1 MKPLR
6 LLALLIFLAIPLTAF
21 AAEPEIKKART
32 VDELAAMYD
41 VSSCKQCHA
50 KIFEEW
56 GKSIHSR
63 SLIGSGRTIGGVQG
77 AIKNWMSFKHSGVKE
92 AKDVTVYHW
101 KTTCFKC
108 HLPQIEDATDE
119 VAAQI
124 AEAYMKNDR
133 TTLAKVNINCLVCHN
148 KMAVTHQWRDGK
160 PEKDAIYGTKDGAHK
175 DKMYKN
181 LRKSSTM
188 TASVM
193 CGQCHQG
200 PLIDRPATTQ
210 CSTLFGSYL
219 NAYLPNGGDKTCQEC
234 HMKEVDGH
242 AMFSFRDRNYGDP
255 AMVKRAL
262 DVEVDAKKGYKPIE
276 LPNLPPVA
284 KVVVKI
290 TNNAGHRI
298 PDG

>member
-1 MKPLR
+1 VKAVKFIVIMLFITLPLM
-6 LLALLIFLAIPLTAF
+6 AF
-21 AAEPEIKKART
+21 AAEKKAKT
-32 VDELAAMYD
+32 VDELAKMYD

-56 GKSIHSR
+56 EKSIHSK
-63 SLIGSGRTIGGVQG
+63 SLIGTPRTMGGVQG

-101 KTTCFKC
+101 TTTCFKC

-124 AEAYMKNDR
+124 AEAYMKNDKA
-133 TTLAKVNINCLVCHN
+133 TLAKVNINCLVCHN

-160 PEKDAIYGTKDGAHK
+160 PEKDAVYGTKEGSHM
-175 DKMYKN
+175 DKTYKN
-181 LRKSSTM
+181 LKKSATM

-200 PLIDRPATTQ
+200 PLIDRPATSQ
-210 CSTLFGSYL
+210 CSTLYGSYL

-242 AMFSFRDRNYGDP
+242 SMFSFRDRNYNDP
-255 AMVKRAL
+255 SMVKRAL
-262 DVEVDAKKGYKPIE
+262 NVEIETKKGYKPIE
-276 LPNLPPVA
+276 LPKLPPVA
-284 KVVVKI
+284 KVIVKI